1 MTKLRNP
8 VIPLFL
14 VASAP
19 TISVLF
25 TLGYTA
31 DETVS
36 QIFFII
42 SKIWLI
48 FVPAFWY
55 LRVEKKIPSWSL
67 PSRNGIVLGGVS
79 GIVMSIVIIIMWLI
93 FRDTLDTDSMI
104 SVLESTGITEFRMYL
119 FGMFYWIFL
128 NSLLEEYV
136 FRWFVTIKSIE
147 LLGSEVKAIILSA
160 TLFTLHHAIAMHYFG
175 FFWWQTIVACFGL
188 LSAATLWS
196 WLYVRYRSVWVCWF
210 SHAICDVVVFG
221 IGYLIIFR

>member
-1 MTKLRNP
+1 M
-8 VIPLFL
+8 
-14 VASAP
+14 
-19 TISVLF
+19 
-25 TLGYTA
+25 
-31 DETVS
+31 
-36 QIFFII
+36 
-42 SKIWLI
+42 
-48 FVPAFWY
+48 
-55 LRVEKKIPSWSL
+55 
-67 PSRNGIVLGGVS
+67 VLGGVS

-147 LLGSEVKAIILSA
+147 LLGSEVRAIILSA

-175 FFWWQTIVACFGL
+175 FFWWQTTVACFGL

-196 WLYVRYRSVWVCWF
+196 WLYVSLQICLGLLVLARYLRRCSIWNRISDYF
-210 SHAICDVVVFG
+210 SLI
-221 IGYLIIFR
+221 YLRRFLADGFNNIPQLGVLHNRVIKK